1 VKRQAGLTLIEILV
15 VLAVLGLIAAILVI
29 GLGRAGTL
37 TLRTDAGRLAAAL
50 RSAFDRAAAT
60 GAHHRVI
67 VDLDAETFQVERC
80 EGRIRLRRS
89 EDEAKAQDQ
98 ADVAAQVAQ
107 LKAQATAAAEANALG
122 LPPGTSPTATSP
134 PAEAGAPAAA
144 LGDAGCGPVP
154 GTLGKLQTLRK
165 DKKIDIRRVFVSHL
179 EKPAEEGKVTLNFF
193 PLGRAE
199 KAVVEVGQKDELFT
213 LIVHPLTG
221 RVEIQVGEFKHPEE
235 FVVEDAQ
242 GEEQFSE

>member
-15 VLAVLGLIAAILVI
+15 VLAVLGLIAAILVL
-29 GLGRAGTL
+29 GLGRAGKL

-50 RSAFDRAAAT
+50 RSSFDRAAAT

-67 VDLDAETFQVERC
+67 LDLEAETFQVERC

-89 EDEAKAQDQ
+89 DDEAKAQDQ

-107 LKAQATAAAEANALG
+107 LKAQANAAAEANALG
-122 LPPGTSPTATSP
+122 LPPGAAPTTGAP
-134 PAEAGAPAAA
+134 AAEAAPAAA

-165 DKKIDIRRVFVSHL
+165 DKKVDIRRVFVSHL
-179 EKPAEEGKVTLNFF
+179 EKAAEEGKVTLNFF

-199 KAVVEVGQKDELFT
+199 KAVVEVGQGDELFS
-213 LIVHPLTG
+213 LVVHPLTG
-221 RVEIQVGEFKHPEE
+221 RVEIQVGEYKHPEE
-235 FVVEDAQ
+235 FVVEDAE
-242 GEEQFSE
+242 GEEQFE